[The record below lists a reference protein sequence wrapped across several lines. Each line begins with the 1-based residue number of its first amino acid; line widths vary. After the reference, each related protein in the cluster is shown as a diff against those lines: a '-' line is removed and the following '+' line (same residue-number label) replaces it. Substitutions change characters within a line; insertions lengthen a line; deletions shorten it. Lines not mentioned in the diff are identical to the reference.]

1 MEEWTH
7 LNGGES
13 SKQKG
18 QIQVVFL
25 RHCFLENA
33 DESDEEDD
41 NGMTEGIPERKD
53 KCQMNK
59 HKIGN
64 EGFATDLMILILR
77 KN

>member
-1 MEEWTH
+1 MEVS
-7 LNGGES
+7 LLRKRDKSNGLL
-13 SKQKG
+13 
-18 QIQVVFL
+18 VVFL

-53 KCQMNK
+53 KCQTNK
-59 HKIGN
+59 HEIGN